1 MLTRT
6 ISAIVGVPLIAI
18 FLILRGNY
26 LYMFVGV
33 LSLIGMYEYYK
44 AIKTTGVK
52 TMNYIGFIF
61 CIAFYALQLIY
72 PKLEIFSK
80 IMAIMLIT
88 LFTYEIF
95 TRKSGINGIVHTIFG
110 FVYVTFLLSHIILI
124 NNLEN
129 AAVLVWLPFLTAW
142 FADSSAYF
150 VGISIGKHKLS
161 PMISPKKTIEGALG
175 GIIGC
180 SLLTTVYGIFISNY
194 NSSIGI
200 SNFVLIGLLCGV
212 FSPLGDLAASY
223 IKRYT
228 KIKDFGNL
236 IPGHGGILD
245 RFDSILFTAP
255 IVYYY
260 FLLVQNI

>member
-1 MLTRT
+1 MFTRI
-6 ISAIVGVPLIAI
+6 ISALVGVPLIAL
-18 FLILRGNY
+18 FLIVRGNY

-33 LSLIGMYEYYK
+33 LSLVGMYEYYK

-61 CIAFYALQLIY
+61 CIAFYMLQLIY
-72 PKLEIFSK
+72 PGVEIFSK
-80 IMAIMLIT
+80 LMAIMLLT

-110 FVYVTFLLSHIILI
+110 FVYVAFLMSHILLI

-129 AAVLVWLPFLTAW
+129 AAILVWLPFLTAW
-142 FADSSAYF
+142 FADSAAYF
-150 VGISIGKHKLS
+150 TGISIGKHKLS
-161 PMISPKKTIEGALG
+161 PMISPKKTNEGALG

-180 SLLTTVYGIFISNY
+180 SLLTTVYGVFISNY

-200 SNFVLIGLLCGV
+200 YNFILIGLLCGV

-223 IKRYT
+223 IKRFA
-228 KIKDFGNL
+228 KIKDFGKL
-236 IPGHGGILD
+236 IPGHGGVLD
-245 RFDSILFTAP
+245 RFDSILFTMP

>member
-1 MLTRT
+1 MLTRI
-6 ISAIVGVPLIAI
+6 ISAIVGVPLIAL

-26 LYMFVGV
+26 LYLFVGV
-33 LSLIGMYEYYK
+33 LSLVGMYEYYK
-44 AIKTTGVK
+44 AIKATGVK
-52 TMNYIGFIF
+52 TMNYIGYVCCFAFFI
-61 CIAFYALQLIY
+61 LQLIY
-72 PKLEIFSK
+72 PGVEIFSNL
-80 IMAIMLIT
+80 IAIMLLA

-95 TRKSGINGIVHTIFG
+95 TLKSGVNGIVHTIFG
-110 FVYVTFLLSHIILI
+110 FVYVAFLLSHIVFI

-129 AAVLVWLPFLTAW
+129 AAVVIWLPFLTAW
-142 FADSSAYF
+142 FTDSAAYF
-150 VGISIGKHKLS
+150 TGISIGKHKLS

-180 SLLTTVYGIFISNY
+180 SLLTTVFGILIGNY

-200 SNFVLIGLLCGV
+200 YNFILIGLLCGI
-212 FSPLGDLAASY
+212 FSQLGDLAASY
-223 IKRYT
+223 IKRYA
-228 KIKDFGNL
+228 KVKDFGKL

-260 FLLVQNI
+260 FILVQNI